1 MTVHFASVGDIREF
15 VSLASLQTYGIE
27 VCDESHCV
35 NATSFME
42 LFTLDF
48 TKPLTVRVDGGRE
61 ADFAAAAE
69 KFIR

>member
-1 MTVHFASVGDIREF
+1 MV
-15 VSLASLQTYGIE
+15 
-27 VCDESHCV
+27 
-35 NATSFME
+35 

-48 TKPLTVRVDGGRE
+48 TKPLTVRVDDGRE